1 VADPKAAPAGVAVTG
16 HSILLERGIRIGSL
30 RYFDAGGPLGASLR
44 EAIGGPLPEP
54 LRAVR
59 YRLAR
64 SGEEIILA
72 WRSPTETLLMTRD
85 DAAFAAILSLA
96 TLHGAAGCL
105 VEQTGGLWAWH
116 VSGARTRDLLE
127 RLGSSA
133 SVPALGEA
141 RTSRMAE
148 LPVLA
153 LRVREEQVI
162 LLVERVYSDHLL
174 GWMSETALDFE
185 GGGASVR

>member
-1 VADPKAAPAGVAVTG
+1 VADPKAVPTGVAVAG
-16 HSILLERGIRIGSL
+16 LSVLLERDMRIGSL
-30 RYFDAGGPLGASLR
+30 RYFDAGGPLSASLH
-44 EAIGGPLPEP
+44 EAIGGPLPGP

-59 YRLAR
+59 YGIAH

-72 WRSPTETLLMTRD
+72 WRSPTETVLMTKD
-85 DAAFAAILSLA
+85 DAAFAAILNRAALD
-96 TLHGAAGCL
+96 GAAGCL

-116 VSGARTRDLLE
+116 VTGARTRDLLE
-127 RLGSSA
+127 RLGSIA

-185 GGGASVR
+185 GGGARMR